1 MIRRLLIA
9 NRGEIARRVA
19 ATCRRRDVEAV
30 AVASDVD
37 LGAPHALE
45 ADATVHLPGRSAAET
60 YLDVDALL
68 AAAGEAGCD
77 AVHPGY
83 GFLSESAAFARA
95 VTDAGLVWVGPPA
108 DAIAAMGSKVEA
120 KKLLADAGVPVLDEL
135 DPQAVTAEQLPVLIK
150 ASAGGGGR
158 GMRIVRD
165 LDALADEVAGAR
177 REAEASFGDPTVFC
191 EPYLERGRH
200 IEVQVLADAHDAVW
214 SLGERECSAQRRHQ
228 KVIEEAPSPLVD
240 ESMRARLGQA
250 ACDAARAVGY
260 VGAGTVEFL
269 ATEDGRFFFLEM
281 NTRLQVEHPVTE
293 CCTGLDLVAEQLRI
307 AEGGRLIGDPPPLAG
322 HAIEVR
328 LYAEDPTANWAAT
341 SGTVHRIEIPDVTAR
356 FEVPARHGI
365 RLDSGV
371 EDGSEVSAFY
381 DPMLAK
387 VIVHGPDREAAA
399 RHLAGVLARARIH
412 GPRTN
417 RDLLVRL
424 LRHPAFLAGEVDTGF
439 LEREGPAVLGR
450 ALADDHA
457 VAMSTVAA
465 ALAATETGR
474 RAAPVPAAPT
484 GWRNVASQPER
495 HVYRHGDE
503 EVAVAF
509 WRTPDGI
516 EVADGPDVALVE
528 ASPTTVVLTQ
538 GRLRHRFDVAV
549 HGETVVVDSSLGA
562 VPLEVVPRFPEV
574 GAQAE
579 PGSLLAPMPGSVV
592 HLAAEQGQ
600 PVTAGD
606 VVVVLEA
613 MKMEHTIRA
622 PHDGIVRTV
631 AVSDGEQVER
641 GTVLAVV
648 EPDEPDG
655 DDATGQEQP

>member
-9 NRGEIARRVA
+9 NRGEIARRVT
-19 ATCRRRDVEAV
+19 ATCRRRDIEAI

-37 LGAPHALE
+37 LDAPHARE
-45 ADATVHLPGRSAAET
+45 ADAVVHLPGRTAAET
-60 YLDVDALL
+60 YLDAQALL
-68 AAAGEAGCD
+68 AAARDAGCD

-83 GFLSESAAFARA
+83 GFLSESADFARA
-95 VTDAGLVWVGPPA
+95 VTDAGLTWVGPPA

-120 KKLLADAGVPVLDEL
+120 KKLLAGAGVPVLDEL
-135 DPQAVTAEQLPVLIK
+135 DPQAVTTADLPVLIK

-165 LDALADEVAGAR
+165 ADALKAEVAAAR
-177 REAEASFGDPTVFC
+177 READSSFGDPTVFC

-200 IEVQVLADAHDAVW
+200 IEVQVLADAHGTVW

-228 KVIEEAPSPLVD
+228 KVLEEAPSPLVD
-240 ESMRARLGQA
+240 EDLRARLGEA

-293 CCTGLDLVAEQLRI
+293 CCTGLDLVAEH
-307 AEGGRLIGDPPPLAG
+307 GRLVGEPPGLTG

-328 LYAEDPTANWAAT
+328 LYAEDPEANWAAT
-341 SGTVHRIEIPDVTAR
+341 SGTVHHFEVPGVAAR
-356 FEVPARHGI
+356 FEVPDRHGI

-387 VIVHGPDREAAA
+387 VIVHGPDRESAA

-439 LEREGPAVLGR
+439 LEREDPAVLGR
-450 ALADDHA
+450 PLADDEA
-457 VAMSTVAA
+457 VEVSTLAA
-465 ALAATETGR
+465 ALAATEAGR
-474 RAAPVPAAPT
+474 QAAPVPEAPT

-495 HVYRHGDE
+495 HAYRHGGE
-503 EVAVAF
+503 EVAVFF
-509 WRTPDGI
+509 WRTLDGI
-516 EVADGPDVALVE
+516 EVTGGPTVTLID
-528 ASPTTVVLTQ
+528 ASPASVVLAH
-538 GRLRHRFDVAV
+538 GSLRRRFDVAV

-562 VPLEVVPRFPEV
+562 VHLETVPRFPEV
-574 GAQAE
+574 DAQAE

-592 HLAAEQGQ
+592 QVAAEQGQ
-600 PVTAGD
+600 RVAVGD
-606 VVVVLEA
+606 VVVVMEA

-631 AVSDGEQVER
+631 AVSAGAQVER

-648 EPDEPDG
+648 EADGHDG
-655 DDATGQEQP
+655 DDGATDDTPEQP

>member
-1 MIRRLLIA
+1 VIRRLLIA
-9 NRGEIARRVA
+9 NRGEIARRVI
-19 ATCRRRDVEAV
+19 ATCRRRDIEAV

-37 LGAPHALE
+37 LDAPHARE
-45 ADATVHLPGRSAAET
+45 ADAVVHLPGRSAAET

-68 AAAGEAGCD
+68 AAAHAAGAD

-95 VTDAGLVWVGPPA
+95 VVAAGLTWIGPPA

-120 KKLLADAGVPVLDEL
+120 KKLLADAGVPVLAEL

-158 GMRIVRD
+158 GMRIVHD
-165 LDALADEVAGAR
+165 IDALADEVAAAR
-177 REAEASFGDPTVFC
+177 REAEAAFGDPTVFC

-200 IEVQVLADAHDAVW
+200 IEVQVLADAHGTVW

-228 KVIEEAPSPLVD
+228 KVLEEAPSPLVGED
-240 ESMRARLGQA
+240 LRARLGEA

-293 CCTGLDLVAEQLRI
+293 CCTGLDLVAEQVRI
-307 AEGGRLIGDPPPLAG
+307 AEGGRLVGEPPGLEG

-341 SGTVHRIEIPDVTAR
+341 SGTVHRFEIPDVTAR
-356 FEVPARHGI
+356 FDVPARHGI

-387 VIVHGPDREAAA
+387 VIVHAPDRQTAA

-439 LEREGPAVLGR
+439 LEREDPAVLGR
-450 ALADDHA
+450 PLADEHA
-457 VAMSTVAA
+457 VAVSSLAA
-465 ALAATETGR
+465 AVTATEADR
-474 RAAPVPAAPT
+474 RRAPVPDAPT

-503 EVAVAF
+503 EIEISF
-509 WRTPDGI
+509 WRTRDGI
-516 EVADGPDVALVE
+516 EVTDGPDVALVE
-528 ASPTTVVLTQ
+528 VSPTTVVLADA
-538 GRLRHRFDVAV
+538 GLRRRFDVTV
-549 HGETVVVDSSLGA
+549 HGRTVVVDSPLGA
-562 VPLEVVPRFPEV
+562 VDLEMVPRFGEV

-592 HLAAEQGQ
+592 QVAAEPGQ
-600 PVTAGD
+600 PVTTGD

-622 PHDGIVRTV
+622 PHDGTVRTV
-631 AVSDGEQVER
+631 AVSAGEQVER

-648 EPDEPDG
+648 EADELDG
-655 DDATGQEQP
+655 AGAQEDV